1 MPLLNYNLRSLRTAL
16 LGAFVVMGYFGWV
29 QSGRAEKLLEWSID
43 TEPPQLI
50 TTDTSVIPA
59 KLDLASSSTQPPSPR
74 SHNPRRLAPQSS
86 ASRSSH
92 PQGLNL
98 SPRKSSSLSL
108 PQIDSL
114 ATAGTGL
121 AIVIG
126 LMLICMWLLRKGGPK
141 PTSPLPGEAVSVLG
155 RVSLTNQNIA
165 QLLQIGNKLVLVGVN
180 NEVMTPLT
188 EITEPQEVERLLSLC
203 HRNKKQSTT
212 AEFQQVLQQLSQE
225 PAQGFLGSEAS
236 TAYAQASR

>member
-1 MPLLNYNLRSLRTAL
+1 
-16 LGAFVVMGYFGWV
+16 
-29 QSGRAEKLLEWSID
+29 
-43 TEPPQLI
+43 
-50 TTDTSVIPA
+50 
-59 KLDLASSSTQPPSPR
+59 
-74 SHNPRRLAPQSS
+74 
-86 ASRSSH
+86 
-92 PQGLNL
+92 
-98 SPRKSSSLSL
+98 
-108 PQIDSL
+108 
-114 ATAGTGL
+114 
-121 AIVIG
+121 
-126 LMLICMWLLRKGGPK
+126 MWLLRKGGPK

-225 PAQGFLGSEAS
+225 PAQGF
-236 TAYAQASR
+236 